1 MKQSYIRSTSLQ
13 LIDVDDVNHLLSND
27 EIYLGTKV
35 VSVIESIMARPI
47 NVAMQNKWALVNEF
61 KDRCRSFLQVF
72 CKELRKRFDFDDPV
86 MKTIGILKPNIV
98 LSPDRLTN
106 TPTLQALTS
115 KLPRCVGNL
124 DVQTI
129 GDEYG
134 VKLVYTR

>member
-1 MKQSYIRSTSLQ
+1 MDLRI
-13 LIDVDDVNHLLSND
+13 
-27 EIYLGTKV
+27 
-35 VSVIESIMARPI
+35 A
-47 NVAMQNKWALVNEF
+47 AA
-61 KDRCRSFLQVF
+61 VF
-72 CKELRKRFDFDDPV
+72 CKELRKRFAFDDPV

-129 GDEYG
+129 GDEWRQIGLYPLSEEIKG
-134 VKLVYTR
+134 EKEADVFLVKTTRSTK